1 MGYYNNIIGQGLA
14 NKLAAAGMEL
24 KPLPPTFDYELNY
37 EAPTYAVVFDWFIYN
52 GIDITI
58 ERFLGDK
65 PNYYA
70 VVKVAKRDKIF
81 VETEAP
87 EKVLGWHD
95 AANAAIE
102 RAIEILKSLKK

>member
-24 KPLPPTFDYELNY
+24 RPLPPTFDYELNY

-52 GIDITI
+52 GIDIAI
-58 ERFLGDK
+58 ERFLNGKTD
-65 PNYYA
+65 YYA
-70 VVKVAKRDKIF
+70 VIKVAKNKVF

-102 RAIEILKSLKK
+102 RAIKILKSLKK